1 MKVKNAPRGFTL
13 VELPA
18 VSKRKRAAFTLVELL
33 VVIGIIAI
41 MIGILLPTLSRV
53 RRQANTL
60 QCASN
65 MRQVATA
72 LMMYI
77 QENKG
82 RHPPAGIPPISPT
95 VYPHGWW
102 WPNELVRLGY
112 IKTPSINVYQKKPST
127 VNEKK
132 FNRANPFRCPE
143 GIDEDYAQGVNFPQG
158 DYPTDALNN
167 GFTILNDSDC
177 AADGFGIPS
186 WYQLNSRVGTTAA
199 GGIQSGMEW
208 PAVAG
213 GTSRATPFVWFNTQ
227 GTQANPALLKE
238 ARLNRTWGCVKRGGE
253 LIMILEA
260 ANPNFHDPVVSTKYP
275 GLYLKK
281 LAARHGRRT
290 ANGANAFLHFA
301 FFDGHVSLYPSADFN
316 TPPQGST
323 YPEDSFKNGTIF
335 WLGHQK

>member
-1 MKVKNAPRGFTL
+1 MKIERAHRG
-13 VELPA
+13 
-18 VSKRKRAAFTLVELL
+18 FTLVELL

-82 RHPPAGIPPISPT
+82 SHPPAGIPPIST
-95 VYPHGWW
+95 TNYPRGFW

-112 IKTPSINVYQKKPST
+112 VKTPSINVYQKKPSLVT
-127 VNEKK
+127 DKK

-143 GIDEDYAQGVNFPQG
+143 GIDEDYSQGVNFPQG

-167 GFTILNDSDC
+167 GYTIFNDPEC
-177 AADGFGIPS
+177 ATDGFGIPS
-186 WYQLNSRVGTTAA
+186 WYQLNSRVGPSST
-199 GGIQSGMEW
+199 GGVQSGMEW
-208 PAVAG
+208 PG
-213 GTSRATPFVWFNTQ
+213 GKSATPFVWFNTA
-227 GTQANPALLKE
+227 GTQANPALLNDV
-238 ARLNRTWGCVKRGGE
+238 RLRRTWGSVKRGGE
-253 LIMILEA
+253 LIMVAEA
-260 ANPNFHDPVVSTKYP
+260 ANPNWHDPVVSSKYP

-281 LAARHGRRT
+281 LSARHGRRT
-290 ANGANAFLHFA
+290 ANGANAYLHFA
-301 FFDGHVSLYPSADFN
+301 FFDGHVSLYPSVDFN
-316 TPPQGST
+316 TPPSGSV
-323 YPEDSFKNGTIF
+323 YPQDKFKSGTIF
-335 WLGHQK
+335 WLGNQK